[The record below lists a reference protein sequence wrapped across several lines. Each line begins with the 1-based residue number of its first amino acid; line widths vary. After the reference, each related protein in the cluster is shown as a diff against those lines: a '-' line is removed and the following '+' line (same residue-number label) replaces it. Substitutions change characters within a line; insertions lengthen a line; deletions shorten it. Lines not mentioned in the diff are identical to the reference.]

1 MTSRIG
7 RILLIAAAILAAGYG
22 FLAWRGAGEGLPA
35 GIVSGNGRLEATQ
48 VNLAPPRAGRVVEVA
63 AREGDRVAAGEKLA
77 RLDTAE
83 LEASLDRAEAE
94 AALAR
99 ESLAQAEAQVELRRS
114 ESRLALHEYER
125 AASLVEKGHA
135 SQATL
140 DARQSARDVAMA
152 AERAA
157 QAAAATAWRAI
168 AAAEA
173 EVRRIVSLIGDS
185 TLTAPADGRV
195 LYRLVEPGE
204 VVAAG
209 QPVLTLL
216 DLGDVY
222 MEVFL
227 SARDAARATIGG
239 EARIVLD
246 AFPEVA
252 IPAAVSFVAPEAQF
266 TPKQVE
272 TLEEREKLVFRVRVR
287 VPPALVEAWFD
298 RVKTGMRGLAYLRL
312 DPAAAWPEALAE
324 PVREPAG

>member
-1 MTSRIG
+1 MTLRIG
-7 RILLIAAAILAAGYG
+7 RLLLIAAALLAAGYAA
-22 FLAWRGAGEGLPA
+22 LAWFQTGDGLPEGLAQGP
-35 GIVSGNGRLEATQ
+35 GRLEAVQ
-48 VNLAPPRAGRVVEVA
+48 VDIAPPRAGRVVEVD
-63 AREGDRVAAGEKLA
+63 AREGDRVAAGDKLA

-94 AALAR
+94 AALSR
-99 ESLAQAEAQVELRRS
+99 ESLAQAEAQVALRES
-114 ESRLALHEYER
+114 ETHLALHEYER

-140 DARQSARDVAMA
+140 DARRSARDVAQA

-157 QAAAATAWRAI
+157 RAQVATAWRAI

-185 TLTAPADGRV
+185 TLVAPADGRV

-204 VVAAG
+204 VVGAG
-209 QPVLTLL
+209 QPVLVLL

-222 MEVFL
+222 MEIFL
-227 SARDAARATIGG
+227 SAREAARTAIGA

-246 AFPEVA
+246 AFPEAA

-272 TLEEREKLVFRVRVR
+272 TRDEREKLVFRVRVR
-287 VPPALVEAWFD
+287 VPPTLVAAYFD
-298 RVKTGMRGLAYLRL
+298 RVKTGMRGVAWVKI
-312 DPAAAWPEALAE
+312 DPDAEWPEALAD
-324 PVREPAG
+324 PVAEPAE